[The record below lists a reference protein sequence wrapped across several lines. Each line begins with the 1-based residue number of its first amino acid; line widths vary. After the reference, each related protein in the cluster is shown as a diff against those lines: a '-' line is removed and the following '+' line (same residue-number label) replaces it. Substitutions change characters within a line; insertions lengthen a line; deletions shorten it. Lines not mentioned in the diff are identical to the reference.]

1 MRKDIIMPHCILEM
15 IQFDNH
21 IPARIIVGNQV
32 IPEKYARMHKHREIE
47 LIYMLEGRAVFE

>member
-1 MRKDIIMPHCILEM
+1 MPHCIFEM